1 MFMLLL
7 AAVAVVA
14 IWCAHDMQQR
24 HNSLQ
29 HRSAVAAS
37 LQDAR
42 ALVFQGTTLLVAM
55 VFAKDPAPLADS
67 YREATAAQD
76 QALDEAR
83 SELVA
88 LDEMD
93 GLAALDGFTEQSA
106 HTREEVDAIL
116 GYGLTADLATRIAVG
131 QQHFPELWP
140 DAEAQMARMD
150 ELAAGQQ
157 TKLAAERAAADRSSA
172 STVALLIGLSTLA
185 FLGGSV
191 ALIGLIMSVV
201 RPLAA
206 LQASARAVAS
216 GDLGTRV
223 RVSGPE
229 ETASLARDFN
239 EMVSQRRRAEEA
251 LREQARRDSLTGV
264 LNHAAIVEQ
273 LRDLIPDEGGGSSHA
288 IAMVDVDGLK
298 ATNDTYGHQAGDAV
312 LVAVAH
318 TLSKD
323 GATVGRYGGD
333 EFVALLP
340 GANRADAEGYRD
352 TVLQTLADAALADP
366 ETGASVPVTISV
378 GLVVYPTEA
387 WRIEDL
393 IKLADSEMYA
403 AKRQRPVGATGR
415 TLPQPLGDERAARM
429 VGELVPL
436 LTSPGNL
443 DDKLRLV
450 ARRLSVGAGYDG
462 VNFGVFGSASEPLT
476 TQAVFA
482 DAPDEAVE
490 VWNREHRQA
499 AEHPLR
505 ATLERTR
512 LPIILDEL
520 QHDERLT
527 DGERE
532 LLCEGGLRSGLIAPM
547 IWQNEVIGSLS
558 VASKR
563 EAAFAPS
570 DAQFL
575 MAVATQVT
583 AIVHMATLVEELKS
597 ASTHLGE
604 AHTETVMLLA
614 AAAEA
619 HDHTT
624 GLHLQ
629 NVRAVTET
637 LAQELGY
644 SQEDTRELGL
654 AAVLHDIGKIRVPDT
669 ILSTAGRLTEG
680 EWEVMKRHST
690 WGEEFLKGRPGFELA
705 ATIARSHHEHWDG
718 SGYPD
723 GLAGDDIP
731 EAATIVALADA
742 FDAMISDRPYRAA
755 RSVAAALQE
764 IAACSGRHFSPRV
777 AQAIARLDER
787 KMLPHALGEPTDQKA
802 AA

>member
-1 MFMLLL
+1 
-7 AAVAVVA
+7 
-14 IWCAHDMQQR
+14 
-24 HNSLQ
+24 
-29 HRSAVAAS
+29 
-37 LQDAR
+37 
-42 ALVFQGTTLLVAM
+42 
-55 VFAKDPAPLADS
+55 
-67 YREATAAQD
+67 
-76 QALDEAR
+76 
-83 SELVA
+83 
-88 LDEMD
+88 
-93 GLAALDGFTEQSA
+93 
-106 HTREEVDAIL
+106 
-116 GYGLTADLATRIAVG
+116 
-131 QQHFPELWP
+131 
-140 DAEAQMARMD
+140 
-150 ELAAGQQ
+150 
-157 TKLAAERAAADRSSA
+157 
-172 STVALLIGLSTLA
+172 
-185 FLGGSV
+185 
-191 ALIGLIMSVV
+191 
-201 RPLAA
+201 
-206 LQASARAVAS
+206 
-216 GDLGTRV
+216 
-223 RVSGPE
+223 
-229 ETASLARDFN
+229 
-239 EMVSQRRRAEEA
+239 
-251 LREQARRDSLTGV
+251 
-264 LNHAAIVEQ
+264 
-273 LRDLIPDEGGGSSHA
+273 
-288 IAMVDVDGLK
+288 
-298 ATNDTYGHQAGDAV
+298 
-312 LVAVAH
+312 
-318 TLSKD
+318 
-323 GATVGRYGGD
+323 
-333 EFVALLP
+333 
-340 GANRADAEGYRD
+340 
-352 TVLQTLADAALADP
+352 VLQTLADAALADP

-755 RSVAAALQE
+755 RSVTEALRE

-787 KMLPHALGEPTDQKA
+787 KMLPVTLGEPAGEKA

>member
-1 MFMLLL
+1 MLLL
-7 AAVAVVA
+7 AAVAAVA

-24 HNSLQ
+24 HHSLE

-42 ALVFQGTTLLVAM
+42 ALVFQGTTLLTAM
-55 VFAKDPAPLADS
+55 VFTNDPAPLADS

-76 QALDEAR
+76 EALDEAR
-83 SELVA
+83 SGLIAMGEI
-88 LDEMD
+88 D

-116 GYGLTADLATRIAVG
+116 DYALTADLATRIAVG
-131 QQHFPELWP
+131 QQYFPELWP
-140 DAEAQMARMD
+140 DAEAQMAGMD

-157 TKLAAERAAADRSSA
+157 TKLAAERAAADGA
-172 STVALLIGLSTLA
+172 SDTTMALLIGLGTLA
-185 FLGGSV
+185 FLGGSL
-191 ALIGLIMSVV
+191 ALIGLIVSVV

-216 GDLGTRV
+216 GDLRTRV

-239 EMVSQRRRAEEA
+239 EMVSERRRAEEA
-251 LREQARRDSLTGV
+251 LREQARRDPLTGV

-273 LRDLIPDEGGGSSHA
+273 LRDLISGEGGGSSHA
-288 IAMVDVDGLK
+288 VAMVDVDGLK

-312 LVAVAH
+312 LAAVAH
-318 TLSKD
+318 ALSRD
-323 GATVGRYGGD
+323 GATLGRYGGD
-333 EFVALLP
+333 ELVAVLP
-340 GANRADAEGYRD
+340 GADRGAAERYRD
-352 TVLQTLADAALADP
+352 AVLSTLAEAGVTDP
-366 ETGASVPVTISV
+366 ETGASVPVSASI
-378 GLVVYPTEA
+378 GLAVYPDEA
-387 WRIEDL
+387 AAVEDL
-393 IKLADSEMYA
+393 MRLSDSEMYA
-403 AKRQRPVGATGR
+403 AKRQRPVRRSDLSATPS
-415 TLPQPLGDERAARM
+415 LSRALAAEIAA
-429 VGELVPL
+429 ELAPL

-462 VNFGVFGSASEPLT
+462 VNFRVFGSASEPLT
-476 TQAVFA
+476 TQAAFA
-482 DAPDEAVE
+482 SAPDEAME
-490 VWNREHRQA
+490 AWNREHRQV
-499 AEHPLR
+499 AEHPMR
-505 ATLERTR
+505 PTLERTR
-512 LPIILDEL
+512 RPIILDEL

-527 DGERE
+527 NSERD
-532 LLCEGGLRSGLIAPM
+532 LLREGGLRSAMVAPM

-563 EAAFAPS
+563 EAAFTPR

-583 AIVHMATLVEELKS
+583 AIVRLATLVEELKS

-614 AAAEA
+614 ASAEA
-619 HDHTT
+619 HDQTT

-629 NVRAVTET
+629 NVRAITET

-644 SQEDTRELGL
+644 GEKDARELGL
-654 AAVLHDIGKIRVPDT
+654 AAVLHDIGKVRVPDT

-680 EWEVMKRHST
+680 EWEVMKLHSI
-690 WGEEFLKGRPGFELA
+690 WGEEFLNGRPGFELA

-723 GLAGDDIP
+723 GLSDDDIP
-731 EAATIVALADA
+731 EAATIVAVADA

-755 RSVAAALQE
+755 RTVAAALRE
-764 IAACSGRHFSPRV
+764 IAACSGRHFSPKV

-787 KMLPHALGEPTDQKA
+787 KMLPVTLGEPAGEKA